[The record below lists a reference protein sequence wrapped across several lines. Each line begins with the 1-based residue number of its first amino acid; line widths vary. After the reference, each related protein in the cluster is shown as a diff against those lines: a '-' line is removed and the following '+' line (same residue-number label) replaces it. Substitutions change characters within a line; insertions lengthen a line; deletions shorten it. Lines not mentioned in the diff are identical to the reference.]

1 MQGRLLGVESRRTS
15 LNVPS
20 PTGTA
25 PGRLAGRVALVFGAG
40 CAGPGWGNGNAAAV
54 AYGREGALVV
64 AVDRDLVAAETT
76 RDLARAEGL
85 TCEALAADVTRS
97 DSVARAVADTM
108 RLHGRIDVLH
118 NNVGYAGMGG
128 PIELLEAEWDRLLDL
143 NLKGVFLACKH
154 VLPVMLQQGKGAIVN
169 ISSIAAIRWTG
180 YPYAAYY
187 AAKAGVNQ
195 LTVSLAMQYAAQGIR
210 ANAIM
215 PGMMNTPLIH
225 QQIAGQYASADDMVR
240 ARDAACPMGRMGTG
254 WDVAHAA
261 VFLAS
266 DQAAYITGVCLPV
279 DGGIS
284 LRGG

>member
-1 MQGRLLGVESRRTS
+1 MT
-15 LNVPS
+15 
-20 PTGTA
+20 
-25 PGRLAGRVALVFGAG
+25 LVFGAG
-40 CAGPGWGNGNAAAV
+40 CVGPGWGNGNSAAV
-54 AYGREGALVV
+54 AYAREGALVI
-64 AVDRDLVAAETT
+64 AVDRDPRAAQAT
-76 RDLARAEGL
+76 RDLIRAEGL
-85 TCEALAADVTRS
+85 AGEALAADVTVS
-97 DSVARAVADTM
+97 DSVAQAVSDTM
-108 RLHGRIDVLH
+108 RLHGRIDILH

-128 PIELLEAEWDRLLDL
+128 PIELTEADWDRTLDL

-154 VLPVMLQQGKGAIVN
+154 VLPVMLQQGKGVIVN

-195 LTVSLAMQYAAQGIR
+195 LTVSLAMQYAAKGIR

-215 PGMMNTPLIH
+215 PGLMDTPLIH
-225 QQIAGQYASADDMVR
+225 QQIAGQYASAEDMVR
-240 ARDAACPMGRMGTG
+240 ARNAASPMGRMGTG
-254 WDVAHAA
+254 WDVANAS

-266 DQAAYITGVCLPV
+266 DEAAYITGVCLPV